1 MFERI
6 KSAFTAWPYCLATYV
21 ALIGAAWLLAFGWK
35 PVKMDPPVHSVSNSQ
50 EAAIQ
55 EAARIDGKVWAV
67 SHTGSMKPLLQGGE
81 HAVTVAKFDTV
92 KKGQVLVYHAPYNK
106 DPIIHRAVEQ
116 DKYGW
121 LMAGDTAGRSESWAR
136 VTSEN
141 YLGTV
146 VAVYKADN

>member
-1 MFERI
+1 MSDRL
-6 KSAFTAWPYCLATYV
+6 KAAFTAWPYCLATYV
-21 ALIGAAWLLAFGWK
+21 ALIGAAWLLFVPYVPTK
-35 PVKMDPPVHSVSNSQ
+35 LDPPIYSAGNSQ

-81 HAVTVAKFDTV
+81 YAVTVAKFDAV
-92 KKGQVLVYHAPYNK
+92 KRGQVLVYHAPYNK
-106 DPIIHRAVEQ
+106 NPIIHRAVEQ

-121 LMAGDTAGRSESWAR
+121 LMAGDTAARSESWAR

-146 VAVYKADN
+146 VAIYRNF

>member
-1 MFERI
+1 MLARL
-6 KSAFTAWPYCLATYV
+6 KAAFTAWPYCLATYV

-35 PVKMDPPVHSVSNSQ
+35 PVKIDPPLHLVGNSQ

-55 EAARIDGKVWAV
+55 EAARINGKVWAV
-67 SHTGSMKPLLQGGE
+67 MHTGSMKPLLQGGE

-92 KKGQVLVYHAPYNK
+92 QRGQVLVYHATYNK
-106 DPIIHRAVEQ
+106 NPIIHRAVEQ

-121 LMAGDTAGRSESWAR
+121 LMSGDSSPRSESWAR

-146 VAVYKADN
+146 VAIYRNF

>member
-1 MFERI
+1 VRDSL
-6 KSAFTAWPYCLATYV
+6 KSAFTSWPHCIATYV
-21 ALIGAAWLLAFGWK
+21 CLIGAGWLLFVPYIPTK
-35 PVKMDPPVHSVSNSQ
+35 LDPPTYSVANSQ

-55 EAARIDGKVWAV
+55 EAARINGKVWSV
-67 SHTGSMKPLLQGGE
+67 MHTGSMKPLLQGGE

-92 KKGQVLVYHAPYNK
+92 QRGQVLVYRATYNAN
-106 DPIIHRAVEQ
+106 PIIHRAVEQ

-121 LMAGDTAGRSESWAR
+121 LMAGDSSPRSESWAR

-146 VAVYKADN
+146 VAIYRNF

>member
-1 MFERI
+1 MSDRL
-6 KSAFTAWPYCLATYV
+6 KAAFTAWPYCLATYV

-35 PVKMDPPVHSVSNSQ
+35 PVKLDPPIYSTSNSQ

-55 EAARIDGKVWAV
+55 EAARINGKVWSV
-67 SHTGSMKPLLQGGE
+67 MHTGSMKPLLQGGE

-92 KKGQVLVYHAPYNK
+92 KRGQVLVYRATYNAN
-106 DPIIHRAVEQ
+106 PIIHRAVEQ

-121 LMAGDTAGRSESWAR
+121 LMSGDSSPRSESWAR

-146 VAVYKADN
+146 VAIYRNF